1 MFNHVKIKQLR
12 IYEGVILM
20 AGHSV
25 RGKYYPLY
33 EYLLQKEENHIVLT
47 FDEIEEILHAK
58 LPKSAYKYQ
67 AWWGNTKSGTYVQA
81 AAWIEAG
88 FRVDTIQYGRCIE
101 FVKVSKEILTKKKN
115 KIIREALIS
124 KTIPTED
131 PKESESLCKIAEK
144 LDAAQQFFEEN
155 RHRHFAEESLLSQ
168 FEVFCE
174 CRRLFGKV
182 EKDVNY
188 LATQLMQEFLLKK
201 HHLKLGYSQVKQ
213 QAEFTFMLEELAS
226 SGEKIAAILKTTP
239 PTSFSDFTPSQ
250 RSMFFQ
256 DCHLLN
262 RTNATTQYYF
272 VTEECFFNIIEDK
285 YKQYFG
291 NIQLVLLP
299 KVIDDKYSLHA

>member
-1 MFNHVKIKQLR
+1 
-12 IYEGVILM
+12 M

-25 RGKYYPLY
+25 QGKYFPLY
-33 EYLLQKEENHIVLT
+33 EYLLQQQEKHIVLT
-47 FDEIEEILHAK
+47 FEEIEEILHAK
-58 LPKSAYKYQ
+58 LPRSAYKYQ

-115 KIIREALIS
+115 KIIKEAMIS

-131 PKESESLCKIAEK
+131 STYKEIESLRNIVEK
-144 LDAAQQFFEEN
+144 LDTAQQFFEEN

-174 CRRLFGKV
+174 WRRLFGKV

-201 HHLKLGYSQVKQ
+201 HNLKLGHSKILQ
-213 QAEFTFMLEELAS
+213 QDEFTFILEELAPT
-226 SGEKIAAILKTTP
+226 GEKIAAVLKTTP
-239 PTSFSDFTPSQ
+239 SALPSDFTPSQ

-256 DCHLLN
+256 DCRLLS

-272 VTEECFFNIIEDK
+272 VTDEFAFNIIDKK
-285 YKQYFG
+285 YKQYLDY
-291 NIQLVLLP
+291 IQLVLLP
-299 KVIDDKYSLHA
+299 KMIDDKYSIHA